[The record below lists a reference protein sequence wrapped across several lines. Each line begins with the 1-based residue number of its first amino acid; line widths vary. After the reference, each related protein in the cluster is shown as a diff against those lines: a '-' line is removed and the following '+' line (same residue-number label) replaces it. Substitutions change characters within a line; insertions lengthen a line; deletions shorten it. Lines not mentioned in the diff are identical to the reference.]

1 MIVGYTKLYSHGDK
15 ANINFEIT
23 NEEICLFLSML
34 LLSGCH
40 KLSDRKIY
48 WETTLDTLV
57 KARSDSMLRNTF
69 ECIIRNLH
77 LCDNDQLDQ

>member
-1 MIVGYTKLYSHGDK
+1 MIVGYTKLYNHRDK
-15 ANINFEIT
+15 AEINFQII
-23 NEEICLFLSML
+23 NKKVCLFLSML

-48 WETTLDTLV
+48 WETTPDTLV

-69 ECIIRNLH
+69 ERSLRNLH
-77 LCDNDQLDQ
+77 LCDNNQLDQ